1 MQETPS
7 TGGDYI
13 SNATRSGVNIT
24 ITSASVP
31 AVASVWT
38 RWGQLALGVVC
49 MVMIANLQYGWTLF
63 INPIDDK
70 YQWGRAAI
78 QVAFTIFIVTETW
91 LQPVGGYLIDRFGPR
106 VMVCIGGALVATAW
120 AINSVADSL
129 ALFYLAAIITGL
141 GASPIFGA
149 TVGNALK
156 WFPDRR
162 GLAAGLT
169 SAGFGAGSALT
180 VVPLANMIQSGGYE
194 AAYLWFGLG
203 QGIVV
208 MVVALLLRAPK
219 PAEIV
224 APGPALVQQ
233 GSRDYRPAAVLKS
246 PPFWLM
252 YAMFVMV
259 GSSGLMATAQL
270 APIAKDFAIDS
281 VPVSLLGLTMPALS
295 FALSVGLVLNGLS
308 RPLFGWV
315 SDRIGRENTMFIAF
329 LLEGIGISALL
340 LCAGNPMAFV
350 LSSGLVYLAW
360 GQIFALF
367 PATCTDLY
375 GRKFATANY
384 GMLYTAK
391 GTAALL
397 VPLANVLATA
407 TGSWTAVFVVASV
420 LNVVAATLAL
430 VALKPLRQ
438 RALAEESL
446 TAPDSNIRSAS
457 ASFH

>member
-1 MQETPS
+1 
-7 TGGDYI
+7 
-13 SNATRSGVNIT
+13 
-24 ITSASVP
+24 
-31 AVASVWT
+31 
-38 RWGQLALGVVC
+38 
-49 MVMIANLQYGWTLF
+49 
-63 INPIDDK
+63 
-70 YQWGRAAI
+70 
-78 QVAFTIFIVTETW
+78 
-91 LQPVGGYLIDRFGPR
+91 
-106 VMVCIGGALVATAW
+106 
-120 AINSVADSL
+120 
-129 ALFYLAAIITGL
+129 
-141 GASPIFGA
+141 
-149 TVGNALK
+149 
-156 WFPDRR
+156 
-162 GLAAGLT
+162 GLAAGVR
-169 SAGFGAGSALT
+169 SAGFGGGAALT
-180 VVPLANMIQSGGYE
+180 VVPLASMIQSRGYE

-224 APGPALVQQ
+224 AAGPALVQQ
-233 GSRDYRPAAVLKS
+233 GRRDYRPAAALEA

-281 VPVSLLGLTMPALS
+281 TPVTMLGLTMPALS

-308 RPLFGWV
+308 RPFFGWV

-384 GMLYTAK
+384 GLLYTAK

-430 VALKPLRQ
+430 LALKPLRR
-438 RALAEESL
+438 RAMAKENSM
-446 TAPDSNIRSAS
+446 APEPNLRGKLERA
-457 ASFH
+457 

>member
-1 MQETPS
+1 
-7 TGGDYI
+7 
-13 SNATRSGVNIT
+13 
-24 ITSASVP
+24 
-31 AVASVWT
+31 
-38 RWGQLALGVVC
+38 
-49 MVMIANLQYGWTLF
+49 
-63 INPIDDK
+63 
-70 YQWGRAAI
+70 
-78 QVAFTIFIVTETW
+78 
-91 LQPVGGYLIDRFGPR
+91 
-106 VMVCIGGALVATAW
+106 
-120 AINSVADSL
+120 
-129 ALFYLAAIITGL
+129 
-141 GASPIFGA
+141 
-149 TVGNALK
+149 
-156 WFPDRR
+156 
-162 GLAAGLT
+162 
-169 SAGFGAGSALT
+169 
-180 VVPLANMIQSGGYE
+180 MIQSRGYE

-224 APGPALVQQ
+224 APRPALVQQ

-308 RPLFGWV
+308 RPFFGWV

-384 GMLYTAK
+384 GLLYTAK

-430 VALKPLRQ
+430 VALKPMRQ
-438 RALAEESL
+438 RAMAKESL
-446 TAPDSNIRSAS
+446 TAPEPSIRSVP
-457 ASFH
+457 ASFR